1 MGVKLKGKGLE
12 EPDPCASVLSSFP
25 LLVLLSGL

>member
-12 EPDPCASVLSSFP
+12 EPGPCDAVLSSFP